1 MTIKC
6 KYCGHEIPFTAQ
18 ETASIKA
25 DLDRRFT
32 AQQQTAMM
40 PLKAICA
47 ECLPSHTARIVKEAA
62 SGALRVKRIGETRRR
77 PVVRHVPRRFS
88 DSGTLN

>member
-6 KYCGHEIPFTAQ
+6 KYCGHEIPFTAE
-18 ETASIKA
+18 ETAGIKA

-32 AQQQTAMM
+32 AQQQAGMM

-47 ECLPSHTARIVKEAA
+47 ECLPSHTARIVKDAA
-62 SGALRVKRIGETRRR
+62 SGALRLKRIGERRKR
-77 PVVRHVPRRFS
+77 PLVRHVPRRFTH
-88 DSGTLN
+88 SGPLN

>member
-6 KYCGHEIPFTAQ
+6 KYCGHEIPFTAE
-18 ETASIKA
+18 ETAGIKA

-32 AQQQTAMM
+32 AQQQAAMM

-47 ECLPSHTARIVKEAA
+47 ECLPSHTARIVKDAV
-62 SGALRVKRIGETRRR
+62 SGALRLKRIGETRKR
-77 PVVRHVPRRFS
+77 PSLRHVSRRFS
-88 DSGTLN
+88 HTGPLN